1 MFNQEIFWKFNKKL
15 YKIGKSMKKTTIIY
29 INETQF
35 NQKQNLEINK
45 VRIKIN

>member
-1 MFNQEIFWKFNKKL
+1 
-15 YKIGKSMKKTTIIY
+15 MKKTTIIY